1 MSGCHDN
8 PKGSALDVF
17 SRFIL
22 MSLQVYFIIVLI
34 LAEFLGL
41 APRPQHTAM
50 GVRIPQRVVREDCP
64 IQKRIGLMLINK
76 SVGVV
81 ARAV

>member
-22 MSLQVYFIIVLI
+22 MSLEIYLNVVLI
-34 LAEFLGL
+34 LAEFSGL

-50 GVRIPQRVVREDCP
+50 GVRIPQRMVREDCP
-64 IQKRIGLMLINK
+64 IKKRISLMMIDE